1 MRLLLILLFAAFMAC
16 VTSDLKGT
24 TDERMSQQVNE
35 VVSVKKRRS
44 DEHDKLTPV
53 TRGELLAIV
62 QAELRKHDFDC
73 FLDTSQPLPP
83 NRKGVVV
90 PGCPYCKKTFY
101 TMAQF
106 I

>member
-1 MRLLLILLFAAFMAC
+1 
-16 VTSDLKGT
+16 
-24 TDERMSQQVNE
+24 
-35 VVSVKKRRS
+35 
-44 DEHDKLTPV
+44 V
-53 TRGELLAIV
+53 TRRDLLAIV

-106 I
+106 IEHLSFDVLPLIFEREPGVD